1 MRRDIRKC
9 IAFAGYRI
17 RYADQ
22 NELLENIKENMS
34 PSKLSKIS
42 DEGSEFED
50 DIDS

>member
-9 IAFAGYRI
+9 IALSGYRI

-34 PSKLSKIS
+34 PSKFGKNYHNGS
-42 DEGSEFED
+42 DF
-50 DIDS
+50 